1 MAGGTGAIFFLAVMP
16 SFCFLF
22 VVLDKK
28 HGWFEGGVVLPSRK
42 LTYPPDK
49 AYLKMITTF
58 SPGGICDRSLGGYLL
73 LKKNPLEQ
81 RWRICLEHFVS
92 EAGSFL
98 DSAALIHGSKAVDVC
113 VENSPPHSK

>member
-1 MAGGTGAIFFLAVMP
+1 MQMLNGWWNRCDFFLAVMP

-73 LKKNPLEQ
+73 LKKI
-81 RWRICLEHFVS
+81 RWNSVEEFVWS
-92 EAGSFL
+92 ILLVKLGVFSTL
-98 DSAALIHGSKAVDVC
+98 Q
-113 VENSPPHSK
+113 P